1 MNEPSTFY
9 LTEQLRDLRI
19 LRIHHQGQHLRVH
32 QVHLKQNEFSG
43 LVGQSML
50 TEKVG

>member
-9 LTEQLRDLRI
+9 LTELLRD

-50 TEKVG
+50 TEKVA